1 MAAEETKK
9 RLVDVAYR
17 IMKESG
23 FENLKARE
31 IAKEAGCTATVI
43 YKYFEDLNYLI
54 TLASFKFL
62 ENYIRESGEISVSS
76 DDSITQNKKA
86 WRLFI
91 QYAFQNPRIY
101 ENLFWGRGKA
111 IYEDAVMEYFQLYS
125 GEFSKE
131 LTAYY
136 YLTMYNPD
144 IGERD
149 LIWLRQGVN
158 QGRLKMEDALYISR
172 VNQMIVRAMLLEH
185 MEDYKD
191 PDVAEQA
198 VQECIYLVEKTIDTF
213 LKDSGKPTKK

>member
-1 MAAEETKK
+1 MAAADTKK
-9 RLVDVAYR
+9 RLVDVTYR

-62 ENYIRESGEISVSS
+62 ENYIRETGEISGDA
-76 DDSITQNKKA
+76 DDGVALNKKA

-91 QYAFQNPRIY
+91 QYAFQNPPIY

-111 IYEDAVMEYFQLYS
+111 IYEDAVIEYFKLYS
-125 GEFSKE
+125 GELSKE
-131 LTAYY
+131 STAYHY
-136 YLTMYNPD
+136 ITMFNSD
-144 IGERD
+144 IGERE
-149 LIWLRQGVN
+149 LLWLRRGVN
-158 QGRLKMEDALYISR
+158 KGCLEMEDALYISR

-185 MEDYKD
+185 MEDYKE
-191 PDVAEQA
+191 PGVAERA
-198 VQECIYLVEKTIDTF
+198 VRECIYLVEKTIDTF
-213 LKDSGKPTKK
+213 LKK